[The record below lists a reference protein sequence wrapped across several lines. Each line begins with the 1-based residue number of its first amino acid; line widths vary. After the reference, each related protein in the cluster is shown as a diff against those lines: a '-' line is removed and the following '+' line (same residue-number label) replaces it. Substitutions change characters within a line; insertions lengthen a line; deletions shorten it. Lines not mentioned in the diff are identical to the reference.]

1 MWTYGIRDWAQRTQA
16 AQDMLQG
23 KRGTDGY
30 RVDYVVVGPE
40 ERALGATDEYWSA
53 HASRVYEGAG
63 YSIYRLAPA

>member
-1 MWTYGIRDWAQRTQA
+1 MWTYGIPDWDQRTQA

-30 RVDYVVVGPE
+30 PVDYVVVGPE
-40 ERALGATDEYWSA
+40 ERALGATDEYWAA
-53 HASRVYEGAG
+53 HASRVYDGAG